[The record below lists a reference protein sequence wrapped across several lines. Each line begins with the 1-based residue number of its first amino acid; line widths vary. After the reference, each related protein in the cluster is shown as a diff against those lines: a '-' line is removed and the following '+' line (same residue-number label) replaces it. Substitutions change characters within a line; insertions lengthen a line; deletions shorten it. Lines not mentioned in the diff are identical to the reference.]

1 MSHVQGPDIKRGE
14 RLEKLMMQYEK
25 DLLHMCCVYLRD
37 IALAQD
43 AVQETFLK
51 AYRALDGFREEASE
65 KTWLMRIAI
74 NVCRDLRRSA
84 WYRFVDRRVT
94 LDSLPLP
101 VSPPS
106 EEHIALTTQI
116 MKLPQKLM
124 EAVLLYYYQN
134 LNIRE
139 IARITGITPS
149 AVSNRLVK
157 ARARLKDAL
166 EGGEG
171 HGR

>member
-1 MSHVQGPDIKRGE
+1 
-14 RLEKLMMQYEK
+14 
-25 DLLHMCCVYLRD
+25 
-37 IALAQD
+37 LAQDERFCRLVEEYQTSLLRMCYLHLQDLQEAED

-51 AYRALDGFREEASE
+51 AYRSLNSFQGISSE

-157 ARARLKDAL
+157 ARTRLKDAL